1 MLHFDKLC
9 DIIVKDI
16 YTVRCIMTANIVSAI
31 FLILGLCGMLCS
43 VTWILRRGN
52 SNRLTHLFI
61 SCQLSIV
68 LWLISELLILCS
80 ITTKQLWGSYLIGN
94 FGISFFGPLWLM
106 LSAEYVSAGKRIK
119 NLMHIMP
126 LISLLSILLII
137 KNPDH
142 HLYYAEFNISKVTY
156 GPLFY
161 VFQAIYYICIIT
173 GITMICLKHTRR
185 QDQISKQSFLL
196 ILSAAIPLGINT
208 LTLTGVLKTKATL
221 TPLFFVFSSLLIL
234 IALGKYGL
242 LNINSIAIRDTIQNI
257 NSGVVIFD
265 INGTV
270 SYKNKFAEM
279 LPFIK
284 DTMTLNDF
292 LKEIEKITNETFD
305 NDFESIELVFGN
317 EFYNLKQSYCENKTG
332 NKVARVITISNVT
345 EYHELASAEK
355 KLSLEQE
362 RNRIA
367 QEMHDSAG
375 HTFTMISSL
384 AKLIKYEAQQ
394 EKPSFDK
401 MLENVTEIDGLS
413 RSGVTQLRCTINN
426 LRDDEF
432 MTSVTK
438 AVQTVTTTVRGVD
451 IDLCIQGE
459 EDSRFKFCIKEMYDN
474 CRETVT
480 NALRY
485 SEASRIDIILKFL
498 AEKVEMYIL
507 DNGKGCENISEHN
520 GLRGIRERT
529 EALGGTVKFNSIKG
543 EGFNTIIKIPVK
555 EVQI

>member
-1 MLHFDKLC
+1 
-9 DIIVKDI
+9 
-16 YTVRCIMTANIVSAI
+16 MTANIISAI
-31 FLILGLCGMLCS
+31 FLILGLCGMLGS

-52 SNRLTHLFI
+52 RNRLTHLFI

-68 LWLISELLILCS
+68 LWLISELLILWS
-80 ITTKQLWGSYLIGN
+80 VTTKQLWGSYLIGN

-106 LSAEYVSAGKRIK
+106 LSAEYVSASKKLKRI
-119 NLMHIMP
+119 MHILP
-126 LISLLSILLII
+126 LVSLTSITLII
-137 KNPDH
+137 TNPHH
-142 HLYYAEFNISKVTY
+142 HLYYATFDITKVTY

-161 VFQAIYYICIIT
+161 VFQAIHYICIIT

-208 LTLTGVLKTKATL
+208 LTLTGVFRSKITL

-242 LNINSIAIRDTIQNI
+242 LNINSIAFRDTIENI

-270 SYKNKFAEM
+270 SYKNKFADS
-279 LPFIK
+279 LPFIRNIL
-284 DTMTLNDF
+284 TLSDF
-292 LKEIEKITNETFD
+292 INEIETITNDTLD
-305 NDFESIELVFGN
+305 IDFESIEFVYKN
-317 EFYNLKQSYCENKTG
+317 EFYNLKQTNCENKTG
-332 NKVARVITISNVT
+332 NKVAKIVTIIDVT

-384 AKLIKYEAQQ
+384 AKLVKYEVQK
-394 EKPSFDK
+394 ENPSFDK
-401 MLENVTEIDGLS
+401 MIENVSQIDGLS

-432 MTSVTK
+432 MTSITK
-438 AVQTVTTTVRGVD
+438 AVQTVITAVRGVE
-451 IDLCIQGE
+451 IALCIQGD
-459 EDSRFKFCIKEMYDN
+459 EDNRYKFCIKEMYDN
-474 CRETVT
+474 CRETIT

-498 AEKVEMYIL
+498 NDRVELYIL
-507 DNGKGCENISEHN
+507 DNGKGCSNISEHN
-520 GLRGIRERT
+520 GLKGIRERT
-529 EALGGTVKFNSIKG
+529 EALGGTVKFNSIEG
-543 EGFNTIIKIPVK
+543 EGFNTKIKIPVK
-555 EVQI
+555 EVQK

>member
-1 MLHFDKLC
+1 
-9 DIIVKDI
+9 
-16 YTVRCIMTANIVSAI
+16 MTANIVSA
-31 FLILGLCGMLCS
+31 LLNLLGMFGMLGS

-52 SNRLTHLFI
+52 SNRLTYLFI

-68 LWLISELLILCS
+68 LWLISELLIMCS
-80 ITTKQLWGSYLIGN
+80 VTTKQLWGSYTIGN
-94 FGISFFGPLWLM
+94 IGISFFGPLWLM
-106 LSAEYVSAGKRIK
+106 LSSEYVNAGKRVK
-119 NLMHIMP
+119 NLMRILP
-126 LISLLSILLII
+126 FISLLSITLILL
-137 KNPDH
+137 NPRH
-142 HLYYAEFNISKVTY
+142 YLYYSKFSIESVEH

-161 VFQAIYYICIIT
+161 VFQAIYYVCIIT

-185 QDQISKQSFLL
+185 QDQISMQSFLL

-208 LTLTGVLKTKATL
+208 LSLTGVFHTKVML

-242 LNINSIAIRDTIQNI
+242 LNINNIAFRDTIQNI
-257 NSGVVIFD
+257 NSGVIIFD

-270 SYKNKFAEM
+270 SYKNSFADT

-284 DTMTLNDF
+284 KIMTLSDF
-292 LKEIEKITNETFD
+292 MNEIEKLTNEKFD
-305 NDFESIELVFGN
+305 SNFKSIELVYSN
-317 EFYNLKQSYCENKTG
+317 NFYNLDQSYCENKTG
-332 NKVARVITISNVT
+332 TKVARVITISNVT
-345 EYHELASAEK
+345 EYHELAATEK
-355 KLSLEQE
+355 RLSLEQE

-384 AKLIKYEAQQ
+384 AKLLKFEIVK
-394 EKPSFDK
+394 EKPS
-401 MLENVTEIDGLS
+401 LESIMNNITEIDGLS

-438 AVQTVTTTVRGVD
+438 AVQTVTTAVRGVE

-459 EDSRFKFCIKEMYDN
+459 EDNRYNFCIKEMYDN

-480 NALRY
+480 NTIRY
-485 SEASRIDIILKFL
+485 SEATRIDIILKFL
-498 AEKVEMYIL
+498 EDRIEMYIL
-507 DNGKGCENISEHN
+507 DNGKGCDNISEHN

-529 EALGGTVKFNSIKG
+529 EALGGSVRFTSLKG
-543 EGFNTIIKIPVK
+543 EGFNTIIKITVK
-555 EVQI
+555 EVQS

>member
-1 MLHFDKLC
+1 
-9 DIIVKDI
+9 
-16 YTVRCIMTANIVSAI
+16 MTANIISAVLN
-31 FLILGLCGMLCS
+31 FLGLFGMLGS

-52 SNRLTHLFI
+52 SNRLTYLFI

-68 LWLISELLILCS
+68 LWLVSELLILCS
-80 ITTKQLWGSYLIGN
+80 VNTKQLWGSYVISN
-94 FGISFFGPLWLM
+94 IGISFFGPLWLM
-106 LSAEYVSAGKRIK
+106 LSAEYASAGKRVRK
-119 NLMHIMP
+119 LMNFMP
-126 LISLLSILLII
+126 CISLLALTLTLL
-137 KNPDH
+137 NPWH
-142 HLYYAEFNISKVTY
+142 YMYYSTFVIGNVVH

-161 VFQAIYYICIIT
+161 VFQAIYYVCIIT

-185 QDQISKQSFLL
+185 QDKISMQSFLL

-208 LTLTGVLKTKATL
+208 LSITGILQSRINI

-257 NSGVVIFD
+257 SSGVIIFD
-265 INGTV
+265 INGAV
-270 SYKNKFAEM
+270 SYKNSFAAA

-284 DTMTLNDF
+284 KISSMNDF
-292 LKEIEKITNETFD
+292 MWEIEKITNEKFD
-305 NDFESIELVFGN
+305 ENFESIEFVYN
-317 EFYNLKQSYCENKTG
+317 NCFYNLNQSYCANKTG
-332 NKVARVITISNVT
+332 NKVARVVTISDVT
-345 EYHELASAEK
+345 EYHELAAAEK

-384 AKLIKYEAQQ
+384 AKLVKYEAGK
-394 EKPSFDK
+394 ENPSFDD
-401 MLENVTEIDGLS
+401 MLKNISEIDGLS

-438 AVQTVTTTVRGVD
+438 AVQTIITAVRGVD
-451 IDLCIQGE
+451 VDLCVQGE
-459 EDSRFKFCIKEMYDN
+459 EDKRYRFCIKEIYDN

-485 SEASRIDIILKFL
+485 SEATRIDIILKFL
-498 AEKVEMYIL
+498 ADRIEMYIL
-507 DNGKGCENISEHN
+507 DNGKGCDSISENN

-529 EALGGTVKFNSIKG
+529 EALGGTVKFTSLKG
-543 EGFNTIIKIPVK
+543 EGFNTVVKIPIK
-555 EVQI
+555 EVQS

>member
-1 MLHFDKLC
+1 
-9 DIIVKDI
+9 
-16 YTVRCIMTANIVSAI
+16 MTANIISAI
-31 FLILGLCGMLCS
+31 LNLLGMFGMLGS

-52 SNRLTHLFI
+52 SNKLTYLFI

-68 LWLISELLILCS
+68 LWLISELLIMCS
-80 ITTKQLWGSYLIGN
+80 VTTMQLWGSYIIGN
-94 FGISFFGPLWLM
+94 IGISFFGPLWLM
-106 LSAEYVSAGKRIK
+106 LSSEYVNAGKKVKRLMRI
-119 NLMHIMP
+119 LP
-126 LISLLSILLII
+126 FISLLSITLILF
-137 KNPDH
+137 NPH
-142 HLYYAEFNISKVTY
+142 HYLYYSKFSIESVEY

-161 VFQAIYYICIIT
+161 VFQAIYYVCIIT

-185 QDQISKQSFLL
+185 HDQISMQSFLL

-208 LTLTGVLKTKATL
+208 LSLSGVFHTKVTL
-221 TPLFFVFSSLLIL
+221 TPLFFVLSSLLIL

-242 LNINSIAIRDTIQNI
+242 LNINNIAFRDTIQNI
-257 NSGVVIFD
+257 NSGVIIFD

-270 SYKNKFAEM
+270 SYKNSFADT

-284 DTMTLNDF
+284 KIMTLNTF
-292 LKEIEKITNETFD
+292 MNEIEKLTNEKFD
-305 NDFESIELVFGN
+305 SNFKSVEIVYN
-317 EFYNLKQSYCENKTG
+317 NNFYNLDQSYCENKTG
-332 NKVARVITISNVT
+332 TKVARVITISNVT
-345 EYHELASAEK
+345 EYHELAATEK
-355 KLSLEQE
+355 RLSLEQE

-384 AKLIKYEAQQ
+384 AKLLKFEVVKD
-394 EKPSFDK
+394 KPS
-401 MLENVTEIDGLS
+401 LESIISNITEIDGLS

-438 AVQTVTTTVRGVD
+438 AVQTVTTAVRGVE

-459 EDSRFKFCIKEMYDN
+459 EDKRYNFCIKEMYDN

-480 NALRY
+480 NTIRY
-485 SEASRIDIILKFL
+485 SEATRIDIILKFL
-498 AEKVEMYIL
+498 EDRIEMYIL
-507 DNGKGCENISEHN
+507 DNGKGCDNISEHN

-529 EALGGTVKFNSIKG
+529 ESLGGSVRFSSLKG

-555 EVQI
+555 EVQS

>member
-1 MLHFDKLC
+1 
-9 DIIVKDI
+9 
-16 YTVRCIMTANIVSAI
+16 MTANIISAV
-31 FLILGLCGMLCS
+31 FLTLGLCGMLGS

-52 SNRLTHLFI
+52 RNRLTHLFI

-68 LWLISELLILCS
+68 LWLISELLILWS
-80 ITTKQLWGSYLIGN
+80 VNTEQLWGSYLIGN
-94 FGISFFGPLWLM
+94 IGISFFGPLWLM
-106 LSAEYVSAGKRIK
+106 LSAEYVSASKKLKHI
-119 NLMHIMP
+119 MHILP
-126 LISLLSILLII
+126 LVSLTSIALII
-137 KNPDH
+137 ANPRH
-142 HLYYAEFNISKVTY
+142 HLYYAEFDISKVTY

-208 LTLTGVLKTKATL
+208 LTLTGVFKSSITL

-270 SYKNKFAEM
+270 SYKNKFAEA
-279 LPFIK
+279 LPFLRNIL
-284 DTMTLNDF
+284 TLNDF

-305 NDFESIELVFGN
+305 NDFESIELVYKD
-317 EFYNLKQSYCENKTG
+317 EFYNLKQSNCENKSGT
-332 NKVARVITISNVT
+332 KVARVVTISNVT

-384 AKLIKYEAQQ
+384 AKLLKHEAQQ
-394 EKPSFDK
+394 KKPSFDK
-401 MLENVTEIDGLS
+401 MLENISEIDGLS

-432 MTSVTK
+432 MTSITK
-438 AVQTVTTTVRGVD
+438 AVQTVTTAVRGVD
-451 IDLCIQGE
+451 IELCIQGE
-459 EDSRFKFCIKEMYDN
+459 EDKRYKFCIKEMYDN

-498 AEKVEMYIL
+498 NDRVELYIL
-507 DNGKGCENISEHN
+507 DNGRGCGHISEHN

-529 EALGGTVKFNSIKG
+529 EALGGTVRFSSIEG
-543 EGFNTIIKIPVK
+543 EGFNTMIKIPVK

>member
-1 MLHFDKLC
+1 
-9 DIIVKDI
+9 
-16 YTVRCIMTANIVSAI
+16 MTANIVSAI
-31 FLILGLCGMLCS
+31 LITLGICGMLCS

-52 SNRLTHLFI
+52 SNRLSHLFI
-61 SCQLSIV
+61 SCQVSIV
-68 LWLISELLILCS
+68 LWLISELLIICS
-80 ITTKQLWGSYLIGN
+80 VTNTQLWGSYLIGN
-94 FGISFFGPLWLM
+94 IGISFFGPLWLM
-106 LSAEYVSAGKRIK
+106 LSAEYVSAGKKVKR
-119 NLMHIMP
+119 LMKILP
-126 LISLLSILLII
+126 CISLLSICLIATNPNHHMYYSVFEM
-137 KNPDH
+137 KNV
-142 HLYYAEFNISKVTY
+142 KY

-161 VFQAIYYICIIT
+161 TFQAIYYICIIT

-185 QDQISKQSFLL
+185 QDQISKQSLLL

-208 LTLTGVLKTKATL
+208 LTLTGVFSSDLAL
-221 TPLFFVFSSLLIL
+221 TPLFFVLSSLLIL

-257 NSGVVIFD
+257 NSGVIIFD

-270 SYKNKFAEM
+270 SYKNTFADN

-284 DTMTLNDF
+284 NIMTLNDF
-292 LKEIEKITNETFD
+292 FNEIEKITNESFD
-305 NDFESIELVFGN
+305 NHFKSIDLVYGN
-317 EFYNLKQSYCENKTG
+317 EYYNLKQSFCQNKSG
-332 NKVARVITISNVT
+332 NKVARVITISDVT

-355 KLSLEQE
+355 KLGLEQE

-384 AKLIKYEAQQ
+384 ARLIKFEVQQ
-394 EKPSFDK
+394 NEPSFEK
-401 MLENVTEIDGLS
+401 VLENISEIDGLS

-438 AVQTVTTTVRGVD
+438 AVQTVTTAVRGVD
-451 IDLCIQGE
+451 IELCIQGE
-459 EDSRFKFCIKEMYDN
+459 EDDRYKFCIKEMYDN

-480 NALRY
+480 NTLRY

-498 AEKVEMYIL
+498 NDRIEMYIL
-507 DNGKGCENISEHN
+507 DNGKGCDKISEHN

-529 EALGGTVKFNSIKG
+529 ESLGGTVRFNSIQG
-543 EGFNTIIKIPVK
+543 EGFNTIIKIPIK
-555 EVQI
+555 EVQT

>member
-1 MLHFDKLC
+1 
-9 DIIVKDI
+9 
-16 YTVRCIMTANIVSAI
+16 MTANIVSAI
-31 FLILGLCGMLCS
+31 FLTLGLCGMLGS

-80 ITTKQLWGSYLIGN
+80 INTEQLWGSYLIGN

-106 LSAEYVSAGKRIK
+106 LSAEYVSASKK
-119 NLMHIMP
+119 LEKLMHFLP
-126 LISLLSILLII
+126 LISVISIFLII
-137 KNPDH
+137 TNPQH
-142 HLYYAEFNISKVTY
+142 HMYYAEFDIIKVTY

-196 ILSAAIPLGINT
+196 ILSAAIPLAINT
-208 LTLTGVLKTKATL
+208 LTLTGVFKTSVTL

-270 SYKNKFAEM
+270 SYKNKFAES

-284 DTMTLNDF
+284 NIMTLGDF
-292 LKEIEKITNETFD
+292 LKEIEKITNESFD
-305 NDFESIELVFGN
+305 NDFESIELVNGS
-317 EFYNLKQSYCENKTG
+317 EFYNLKQSFCENKTG
-332 NKVARVITISNVT
+332 NKVARVITISDVT
-345 EYHELASAEK
+345 EYHELVSAEK

-367 QEMHDSAG
+367 QGMHDSAG

-384 AKLIKYEAQQ
+384 AKLIKFEAQQ

-401 MLENVTEIDGLS
+401 MLDNISEIDGLS

-432 MTSVTK
+432 MTTITK
-438 AVQTVTTTVRGVD
+438 AVQTVTTAVRGVD

-459 EDSRFKFCIKEMYDN
+459 EDKRYKFCIKEMYDN

-498 AEKVEMYIL
+498 GDRVEMYIL
-507 DNGKGCENISEHN
+507 DNGKGCEHISEHN
-520 GLRGIRERT
+520 GLRGIRERA
-529 EALGGTVKFNSIKG
+529 EALGGTAKFSSIKG

>member
-1 MLHFDKLC
+1 
-9 DIIVKDI
+9 
-16 YTVRCIMTANIVSAI
+16 MTANIVSAI
-31 FLILGLCGMLCS
+31 LITLGICGMLCS

-68 LWLISELLILCS
+68 LWLISELLIICS
-80 ITTKQLWGSYLIGN
+80 VTNEQLWGSYLIGN
-94 FGISFFGPLWLM
+94 IGISFFGPLWLM
-106 LSAEYVSAGKRIK
+106 LSAEYVSAGKK
-119 NLMHIMP
+119 VQKLMRLMP
-126 LISLLSILLII
+126 CVSILSICLIMANPRHHMYYSVFEM
-137 KNPDH
+137 KN
-142 HLYYAEFNISKVTY
+142 VRY

-208 LTLTGVLKTKATL
+208 LTLTGVFNSKLTL

-270 SYKNKFAEM
+270 SYKNKFADK

-284 DTMTLNDF
+284 DIMTLKDF
-292 LKEIEKITNETFD
+292 YKTIGKITNEKFD
-305 NDFESIELVFGN
+305 GDFESVEIAYGKD
-317 EFYNLKQSYCENKTG
+317 FYNLKQSFCQNKSG
-332 NKVARVITISNVT
+332 NKVARVITISDVT

-384 AKLIKYEAQQ
+384 AKIIRHEAQQ
-394 EKPSFDK
+394 KEPSFDK
-401 MLENVTEIDGLS
+401 MLESISEIDGLS

-438 AVQTVTTTVRGVD
+438 AVQTVTTAVRGVD
-451 IDLCIQGE
+451 IDLCIQGDE
-459 EDSRFKFCIKEMYDN
+459 NSRYKFCIKEMYDN

-485 SEASRIDIILKFL
+485 SDATRIDIILKFL
-498 AEKVEMYIL
+498 SDRVEMYIL
-507 DNGKGCENISEHN
+507 DNGKGCDTISEHN

-529 EALGGTVKFNSIKG
+529 EALGGSVRFNSIKG
-543 EGFNTIIKIPVK
+543 EGFNTIIKIPIK
-555 EVQI
+555 EVQL